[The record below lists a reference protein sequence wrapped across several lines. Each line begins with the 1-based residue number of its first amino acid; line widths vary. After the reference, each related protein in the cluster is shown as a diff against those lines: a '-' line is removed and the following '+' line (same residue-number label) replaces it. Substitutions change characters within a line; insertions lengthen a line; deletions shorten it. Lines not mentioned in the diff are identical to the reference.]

1 MFYTGMV
8 AISKYPQTPKTGL
21 VVVFYFLG
29 SRQGPAGPGKPSFDL
44 IWKLTKVAKAL
55 PIRLAAVHLC
65 YDSILFLPAHAF
77 FKVVVGVYNRIR
89 LRSHYG
95 ESCDGFL

>member
-8 AISKYPQTPKTGL
+8 AISKYPQTPKIGL
-21 VVVFYFLG
+21 VFVVYFLDA
-29 SRQGPAGPGKPSFDL
+29 RQGSAVSEKPSFHQ
-44 IWKLTKVAKAL
+44 IWKLSMVAKAL

-65 YDSILFLPAHAF
+65 YDSIVWLPVHAF
-77 FKVVVGVYNRIR
+77 FKVAVGVFDRIR

-95 ESCDGFL
+95 ESC